1 MRADKSRVHATFRL
15 LLLHTTPSLSTPAG
29 MTPRFHDVPLLR
41 RWAPRRPTYPLSS
54 SLPPPFQRKALAVV
68 KRSHKEVILTLR
80 FIRSKVYKGFIPLA
94 AVDEN
99 GRATKYE
106 AGRDILAISGDKF
119 SILLFFSREIFSS
132 AVKSLEIEY
141 GLIRN

>member
-54 SLPPPFQRKALAVV
+54 SLPPPFQRKGLV

-119 SILLFFSREIFSS
+119 SILLFFRERSFR
-132 AVKSLEIEY
+132 ALLNLWKL
-141 GLIRN
+141 NTD

>member
-54 SLPPPFQRKALAVV
+54 SLPPPFSAKALAVV

-119 SILLFFSREIFSS
+119 SILLFFRERSFR
-132 AVKSLEIEY
+132 ALLNLWKL
-141 GLIRN
+141 NTD